1 MRIRKLLICREPRN
15 EIEKGLKRMYLKRVQ
30 EMFKRTLSMESIF
43 NVFDEVFHGL
53 SQASLVSENLYSF
66 YESLLTI
73 TSYYQHSQAGRG
85 SLVAKLLEE
94 LGTKDIMEF
103 EFALIKLPQLLGQ
116 SIKLEES
123 EPIKQKFDI
132 VNKSN
137 DNLAF
142 CELKMKVYSG
152 CTAGRIELMEKF
164 NKFTKLIIENQS
176 FRNCIKNAGI
186 KNVFLIGGI
195 LFDIQGE
202 PATTQKDEEWGIC
215 YNGLLRGK
223 NDIIKTLKDKNVQH
237 NIIDE
242 EKIPEKAFLIKF
254 IVDGIQVN
262 IIAVYGNEVIK
273 SLFVGRQ
280 KYDIEHFKKQLE
292 EMLYDDLWLG
302 QIITMSERALLD
314 QNFKKNK
321 NLNNYV
327 ISILKNNEILSEVKK
342 FQLSRNNKTLEEII
356 DRIIEMIKKYDKNL
370 LNISPT
376 LAEII
381 IKSSGEDYYN
391 IRDYVADIVQFL
403 SCKEVVNIL
412 QMENRE
418 GWHGVAPT
426 KEEAKQA
433 ITEIENG

>member
-1 MRIRKLLICREPRN
+1 MQIRKLLICTEPRN

-30 EMFKRTLSMESIF
+30 EMFKRTLSTESIF
-43 NVFDEVFHGL
+43 NIFDEVVHGL

-85 SLVAKLLEE
+85 NLVAKLLED
-94 LGTKDIMEF
+94 LGTSEKMAF
-103 EFALIKLPQLLGQ
+103 EFALKKLPQWLGQ
-116 SIKLEES
+116 TTKLEES
-123 EPIKQKFDI
+123 ELTKQKFDI
-132 VNKSN
+132 VNKSK

-152 CTAGRIELMEKF
+152 CTAGRVELMEKF
-164 NKFTKLIIENQS
+164 NKFTELIIANQV

-223 NDIIKTLKDKNVQH
+223 NDIIKTLKDR
-237 NIIDE
+237 NIQYNIDE
-242 EKIPEKAFLIKF
+242 EKLPEKAFLIEF
-254 IVDGIQVN
+254 IIDGIQVN
-262 IIAVYGNEVIK
+262 VVAVYGNEVIK
-273 SLFVGRQ
+273 SLFVGEQ
-280 KYDIEHFKKQLE
+280 KHNIEHFKKQLE

-302 QIITMSERALLD
+302 QIITMSERAVLD

-342 FQLSRNNKTLEEII
+342 FQLNRDDKTLEQVTKGIV
-356 DRIIEMIKKYDKNL
+356 EMIREYDENL
-370 LNISPT
+370 LDIRPT
-376 LAEII
+376 LAEMII
-381 IKSSGEDYYN
+381 NYCGE
-391 IRDYVADIVQFL
+391 DYVADIIQFL
-403 SCKEVVNIL
+403 SCKEVADFI
-412 QMENRE
+412 
-418 GWHGVAPT
+418 
-426 KEEAKQA
+426 KEEFPQ
-433 ITEIENG
+433 

>member
-1 MRIRKLLICREPRN
+1 MRLRKLLICAEPRN
-15 EIEKGLKRMYLKRVQ
+15 EIEAGLKRMYLKRVQ

-43 NVFDEVFHGL
+43 NIFDEVFHGL
-53 SQASLVSENLYSF
+53 SQASLVSEKLYSF

-94 LGTKDIMEF
+94 LGTSEKMEF
-103 EFALIKLPQLLGQ
+103 EFSLMKLPQWLGQ
-116 SIKLEES
+116 TIKLEES
-123 EPIKQKFDI
+123 ELTKQKFDI

-152 CTAGRIELMEKF
+152 CTAGRVELMEKF

-176 FRNCIKNAGI
+176 FRDCIKNADI
-186 KNVFLIGGI
+186 RNVFLIGGI
-195 LFDIQGE
+195 LFDIQGD

-223 NDIIKTLKDKNVQH
+223 DDIIKTLRDKNIQYK
-237 NIIDE
+237 IDE
-242 EKIPEKAFLIKF
+242 EKLPEKAFLIDF
-254 IVDGIQVN
+254 EVRGIKVN

-273 SLFVGRQ
+273 SLFVGKQ

-302 QIITMSERALLD
+302 QIITMSERAVLV
-314 QNFKKNK
+314 QNFRRNK

-327 ISILKNNEILSEVKK
+327 ISILKNKEILSDVKK
-342 FQLSRNNKTLEEII
+342 FQLNRNDKTLEEVT

-370 LNISPT
+370 LDIRPT
-376 LAEII
+376 PAEII
-381 IKSSGEDYYN
+381 IKSSGEDYN
-391 IRDYVADIVQFL
+391 IRDYVGDIIQFL
-403 SCKEVVNIL
+403 SCKEVINIL
-412 QMENRE
+412 
-418 GWHGVAPT
+418 
-426 KEEAKQA
+426 
-433 ITEIENG
+433 

>member
-1 MRIRKLLICREPRN
+1 MIRLRKLLICIEPRN
-15 EIEKGLKRMYLKRVQ
+15 EIEAGLKRMYLKRVQ

-43 NVFDEVFHGL
+43 NIFDEVFHGL
-53 SQASLVSENLYSF
+53 SQASFVNENLHSF

-94 LGTKDIMEF
+94 LGTTEKMEF
-103 EFALIKLPQLLGQ
+103 EFALMKLPQWLGQ
-116 SIKLEES
+116 TIKLEES
-123 EPIKQKFDI
+123 ELTKQKFDI

-164 NKFTKLIIENQS
+164 NKFTKLIIGNQE
-176 FRNCIKNAGI
+176 FRNCIKNADI

-202 PATTQKDEEWGIC
+202 PAATQKDEEWGIC

-223 NDIIKTLKDKNVQH
+223 NDIIKTLKDKNIQH
-237 NIIDE
+237 KIDE
-242 EKIPEKAFLIKF
+242 EKLPEKAFLIEFVVDDIKVS
-254 IVDGIQVN
+254 IV
-262 IIAVYGNEVIK
+262 AAYGNEVIK
-273 SLFVGRQ
+273 SLFVGKQ
-280 KYDIEHFKKQLE
+280 KYDIRHFKKQLE

-302 QIITMSERALLD
+302 QIITISERAVLD

-327 ISILKNNEILSEVKK
+327 ISILKNNEMLSEVKK
-342 FQLSRNNKTLEEII
+342 FQSNRNNKTLEEVT

-370 LNISPT
+370 LDIRPT
-376 LAEII
+376 PAEII
-381 IKSSGEDYYN
+381 IKSSGEDYN
-391 IRDYVADIVQFL
+391 IRDYVADIIQFL

-412 QMENRE
+412 
-418 GWHGVAPT
+418 
-426 KEEAKQA
+426 
-433 ITEIENG
+433 